1 MKGLFSQYDYFE
13 GKDYSDAWRSAL
25 FVFDTNVLLNLYRY
39 QARTRE
45 ELLDALRK
53 LNDRVWIPH
62 HVALEFQRNRLKVIA
77 AQGKKF
83 SEVRKLVE
91 GSRADLTK
99 GIASLQLNK
108 RHSHINPEP
117 LIKGFEKLV
126 SEFLSDLESLQQ
138 SQQSLT
144 GPDPIKAVVEE
155 IFNKKVGKAF
165 LSQDDVDKKNKE
177 AELRY
182 KLKIPPGYKDDGKD
196 KDDPDEYVHNGLIY
210 KKKYGDYLVWSQI
223 LDHAHA
229 NKVENL
235 IFITDDAK
243 EDWWSQIDFE
253 GPKTVGPRTELIEEA
268 ARIGS
273 IETFLMYKPEGF
285 LKYANE
291 FLSTNVSK
299 ETLTEVHD
307 VSTANK
313 NKAIGKIG
321 KRMTAGKATNL
332 VWRWLQENHLKIIY
346 SQSTYPDFIY
356 HEPDGAHGYEV
367 VQINSGSWRSVD
379 VHIKE
384 AETAL
389 HEQHLQSLCII
400 LVLDDI
406 AEFDDI
412 LIGIADANRSEHV
425 PNLKFCIG
433 HIEWNGEEEKFFP
446 MFNFAHDDI
455 CT

>member
-13 GKDYSDAWRSAL
+13 GKDYSDVWGSAI

-91 GSRADLTK
+91 GSRADLSN
-99 GIASLQLNK
+99 GIAGLQLNK

-117 LIKGFEKLV
+117 LVKGFERLV
-126 SEFLSDLESLQQ
+126 SEFLLDLENLQK

-144 GPDPIKAVVEE
+144 GLDPIKAMIED
-155 IFNKKVGKAF
+155 IFDSKVGKAF
-165 LSQDDVDKKNKE
+165 LNQDEIDKINKE
-177 AELRY
+177 AEHRY

-196 KDDPDEYVHNGLIY
+196 KDEPDEYVHNGLIY
-210 KKKYGDYLVWSQI
+210 KKKYGDYLVWTQ
-223 LDHAHA
+223 LLNHASES
-229 NKVENL
+229 KVKNL

-253 GPKTVGPRTELIEEA
+253 GPKTVGPRPELVDEA
-268 ARIGS
+268 TRLGK

-285 LKYANE
+285 LKYASE
-291 FLSTNVSK
+291 FLSANVSK

-307 VSTANK
+307 VSIANK

-321 KRMTAGKATNL
+321 QRITSTKVTEV
-332 VWRWLQENHLKIIY
+332 VWRWVQEAHPNIYLQSI
-346 SQSTYPDFIY
+346 YPDLIC
-356 HEPDGAHGYEV
+356 HEPNGRHGYEV
-367 VQINSGSWRSVD
+367 VRIKSEPMH
-379 VHIKE
+379 HIEFHVKE
-384 AETAL
+384 AEIAIE
-389 HEQHLQSLCII
+389 EQGLESLC
-400 LVLDDI
+400 LVIVVEDATKCDDVLFSMT
-406 AEFDDI
+406 ETS
-412 LIGIADANRSEHV
+412 RREPV
-425 PNLKFCIG
+425 PNLRFCIG
-433 HIEWNGEEEKFFP
+433 YIDWKNNEEVFFP
-446 MFNFAHDDI
+446 IYFISHEDI
-455 CT
+455 CV